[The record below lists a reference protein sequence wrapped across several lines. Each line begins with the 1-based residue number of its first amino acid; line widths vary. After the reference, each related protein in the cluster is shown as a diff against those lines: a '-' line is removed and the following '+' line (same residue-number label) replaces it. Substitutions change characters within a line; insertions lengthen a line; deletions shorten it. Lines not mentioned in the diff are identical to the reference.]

1 MVYYG
6 FDISTSIVGVAK
18 FNENGEF
25 LGSDYIDLRKTE
37 GMLEKGAEFN
47 VWVRTRIPDG
57 PCTFFVEERLGGFS
71 GGRTSAQ
78 VLMKLGA
85 FNAVCSYILYAAAP
99 GNFRAVLHLHPSTWK
114 ATMKH
119 YGLIIPKGAE
129 NKKELTVEFVK
140 RKEPKFAEF
149 IQQNLNKNGN
159 PQPWVTD
166 CADAYCIGKAGYTKV
181 CKENASSQP

>member
-1 MVYYG
+1 MLYYG
-6 FDISTSIVGVAK
+6 FDISTSIIGVAT
-18 FNENGEF
+18 FNEAGEF
-25 LGSDYIDLRKTE
+25 GDSYHIDLRKTD
-37 GMLEKGAEFN
+37 GILAKATEFN
-47 VWVRTRIPDG
+47 VWVNTFVHQG
-57 PCTFFVEERLGGFS
+57 HCTFFVEERLGGFS

-85 FNAVCSYILYAAAP
+85 FNAVCSYILYSSMP
-99 GNFRAVLHLHPSTWK
+99 GTFRSVVHLHPSTWK

-119 YGLIIPKGAE
+119 HGLIIPKGAE
-129 NKKELTVEFVK
+129 NKKELTVAFVQ

-166 CADAYCIGKAGYTKV
+166 CADAYCIGKAGYTKLCNV
-181 CKENASSQP
+181 KDEK